1 MAEIVFGF
9 GTSHGPLLATPPHEW
24 DLRTDVD
31 RRNKAL
37 AFGAG
42 TFDFQQLY
50 ELRKNEH
57 FERQNTIEFR
67 TERKRALPAPARR
80 ARRTRC

>member
-1 MAEIVFGF
+1 MADIVFGF

-24 DLRTDVD
+24 DLRANVD

-42 TFDFQQLY
+42 TFDFAQLY
-50 ELRKNEH
+50 DLRKAGNLL
-57 FERQNTIEFR
+57 RDWS
-67 TERKRALPAPARR
+67 AVLG
-80 ARRTRC
+80 